1 MKKFILIL
9 LLLLPFC
16 YSASAQKVLKRPLE
30 FVVADSIFVLP
41 KGDHNIIM
49 DIMAVAPFASPHPI
63 VATKADVKEAKR
75 HMDVDPQLPLRVAI
89 YEHAKRLLMTGDG
102 RYADILSDSY
112 FRTFPHTLAD
122 ATIYSLADREG
133 AAQHILNLTG
143 TIIATDNKRDVY
155 VNLFENCVCR
165 IHTQKFRMLLDIVS
179 QYPEGPMV
187 KLRIDGLEES
197 NTPFALH
204 IRIPEQG
211 AANKYFIN
219 GHEIIRPVIENG
231 YLVIDRKWHNG
242 EEVYFILQEL

>member
-1 MKKFILIL
+1 MQRILFFLVL
-9 LLLLPFC
+9 LTSLN
-16 YSASAQKVLKRPLE
+16 ASAQKVLKRPLE

-63 VATKADVKEAKR
+63 VATKADVKEVKR
-75 HMDVDPQLPLRVAI
+75 NTDVDPQLPLREAI
-89 YEHAKRLLMTGDG
+89 YEHAKRLLMTGDAH
-102 RYADILSDSY
+102 YAEILSNSY

-122 ATIYSLADREG
+122 ATIYSRADREG

-204 IRIPEQG
+204 IRIPEHG
-211 AANKYFIN
+211 AANKYFVN